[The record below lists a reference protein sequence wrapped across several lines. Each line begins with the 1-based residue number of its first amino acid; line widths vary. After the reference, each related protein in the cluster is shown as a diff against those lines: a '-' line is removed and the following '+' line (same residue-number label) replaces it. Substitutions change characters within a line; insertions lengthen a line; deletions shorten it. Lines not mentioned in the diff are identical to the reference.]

1 MKNDDGAATDTWHPD
16 VCPCPSGCQSNAD
29 TWPSSNSASCVTGGD
44 GGSTDDFL
52 FLRKQ
57 ARCVQCP
64 PLLPLRL
71 HHFHLHL
78 CPSIYHS
85 STPLS
90 IHLLPSLSQCLSF
103 RRYQPPLS
111 RSLSTPTQLHS
122 FTCRYLSG
130 WTNRLPRWCSR
141 GNNKQ
146 VNMGGART
154 PRLCN
159 NVQNTPSYVGHRF
172 GFMLFFKGV
181 FSVRGFK
188 VTEGIFLES

>member
-1 MKNDDGAATDTWHPD
+1 MT
-16 VCPCPSGCQSNAD
+16 SGCLSLSKRLPEQRRHMAVIKLSQLRHWRRRRFNWRLPISEKASEVCAVPPPPP
-29 TWPSSNSASCVTGGD
+29 PS
-44 GGSTDDFL
+44 
-52 FLRKQ
+52 
-57 ARCVQCP
+57 P
-64 PLLPLRL
+64 PLP
-71 HHFHLHL
+71 
-78 CPSIYHS
+78 PS
-85 STPLS
+85 PLS
-90 IHLLPSLSQCLSF
+90 VHLSQLHPPFHTFIALPIAMLSF

>member
-1 MKNDDGAATDTWHPD
+1 MTVQQQTHDIRMFVLVQAVARATQTHGRHQTQPAASLEETAVQLTTSCFWESKRG
-16 VCPCPSGCQSNAD
+16 VC
-29 TWPSSNSASCVTGGD
+29 SA
-44 GGSTDDFL
+44 
-52 FLRKQ
+52 
-57 ARCVQCP
+57 P

>member
-1 MKNDDGAATDTWHPD
+1 MT
-16 VCPCPSGCQSNAD
+16 SGCLSLSKRLPEQRRHMAVIKLSQLRHWRRRRFN
-29 TWPSSNSASCVTGGD
+29 WRLPVSEKASEVCAVP
-44 GGSTDDFL
+44 
-52 FLRKQ
+52 
-57 ARCVQCP
+57 P

-90 IHLLPSLSQCLSF
+90 IHLLPTLSQCLSF